1 MTRRVLVVRLSAM
14 GDVAMTAPVV
24 AAVCAANPTVQFD
37 VLSTAF
43 FEPFFERL
51 PNLRFVGTDIRKEG
65 GGVVALW
72 RLSRRLQG
80 LSAGYG
86 LVVDLHDVLRTKLLR
101 AMLRLSGSH
110 VFVVDKGRRA
120 KRELVSGARRVQLE
134 PMADRYADVFRR
146 AGLAVPAGRRLRAK
160 MPLPQGLGVVRQGG
174 EIWIGVA
181 PFAQHRGKM
190 YPAEKM
196 RSVVDL
202 LLAHPGVRIFLFGGG
217 ASERREAEAI
227 AAGRGRCHVLIGKM
241 SLHDEMAVMSNLD
254 VMLSMDSSAMHVAS
268 LYGVRVVSIWGA
280 THPYAGFLG
289 QGQSEDD
296 CLQRSDLDCRPCSVF
311 GNRPCRW
318 GDYRCFEIAPG
329 KVVARVLRDA

>member
-1 MTRRVLVVRLSAM
+1 M

-24 AAVCAANPTVQFD
+24 AAVCVANPTVQFD
-37 VLSTAF
+37 VLSTSF

-80 LSAGYG
+80 LSSGYD

-101 AMLRLSGSH
+101 AMLRLHGAR

-120 KRELVSGARRVQLE
+120 KRELVGGVRRVQLK
-134 PMADRYADVFRR
+134 PMAERYADVFRR
-146 AGLAVPAGRRLRAK
+146 AGLAVPAVGRVRARR
-160 MPLPQGLGVVRQGG
+160 PLPQGFGVERREG
-174 EIWIGVA
+174 ESWIGVA

-190 YPAEKM
+190 YPADKM
-196 RSVVDL
+196 RGVVDL
-202 LLAHPGVRIFLFGGG
+202 LLAHPDVRVFLFGGG
-217 ASERREAEAI
+217 AGERQGAEAM
-227 AAGRGRCHVLIGKM
+227 AEGRDRCHVLIGKM
-241 SLHDEMAVMSNLD
+241 PLEDEMAVMSNLD

-280 THPYAGFLG
+280 THPFAGFLG
-289 QGQSEDD
+289 QGQSESD
-296 CLQRSDLDCRPCSVF
+296 CLQRSDLECRPCSVF
-311 GNRPCRW
+311 GNKACRF
-318 GDYRCFEIAPG
+318 GDYRCFEIEPG
-329 KVVARVLRDA
+329 EVVCRVLRGE

>member
-1 MTRRVLVVRLSAM
+1 M

-24 AAVCAANPTVQFD
+24 AAVCAANPAVQFD
-37 VLSTAF
+37 FLSTSF

-72 RLSRRLQG
+72 RLFRRLRG
-80 LSAGYG
+80 LGADCD

-101 AMLRLSGSH
+101 AMFRLSGSR
-110 VFVVDKGRRA
+110 VLVIDKGRRA
-120 KRELVSGARRVQLE
+120 KRELVRGEKRVQLK
-134 PMADRYADVFRR
+134 PMTERYADVFRS
-146 AGLAVPAGRRLRAK
+146 AGFAVPSGGRMRARR
-160 MPLPQGLGVVRQGG
+160 PLPQGFGVERQVGD
-174 EIWIGVA
+174 IWIGVA

-190 YPAEKM
+190 YPAERM
-196 RSVVDL
+196 RAVVDL
-202 LLAHPGVRIFLFGGG
+202 LLARPNVRVFLFGGG
-217 ASERREAEAI
+217 AVERQEAEAM
-227 AAGRGRCHVLIGKM
+227 AAGRDRCHVLIGKM
-241 SLHDEMAVMSNLD
+241 PLEDEMAVMSNLD

-289 QGQSEDD
+289 LGQSASD
-296 CLQRSDLDCRPCSVF
+296 CVQRSDLECRPCSVF

-318 GDYRCFEIAPG
+318 GDYRCFEIEPG
-329 KVVARVLRDA
+329 KVVSRILCDA